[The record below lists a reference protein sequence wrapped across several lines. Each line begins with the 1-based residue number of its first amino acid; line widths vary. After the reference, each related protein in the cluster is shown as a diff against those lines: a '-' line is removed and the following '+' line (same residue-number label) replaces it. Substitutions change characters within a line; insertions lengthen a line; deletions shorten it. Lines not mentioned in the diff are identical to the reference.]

1 MLRSDKAIYLLL
13 LFKFILSMRFS
24 ISLLESDVLLIS
36 ESINII
42 SILFYKF
49 IEFIILPYTFLVI
62 SFLLFVTKNM

>member
-1 MLRSDKAIYLLL
+1 MLRSDKAIYFLL

-49 IEFIILPYTFLVI
+49 IEFIILPYTFLVL

>member
-13 LFKFILSMRFS
+13 LFKFILSIRFS

-49 IEFIILPYTFLVI
+49 VEFIILPYTFLVI

>member
-24 ISLLESDVLLIS
+24 ISLLESDFLLIS